1 MVLYK
6 IYSDEL
12 KDVRIADGFFDG
24 WLNPPDKKTHRK
36 ILSNSFKSIVA
47 IDDGTNEIIG
57 FINVISDGV
66 LTAYIPFLEVIPEY
80 KGQGIGNKL
89 AKMAME
95 EFKDFYMIDIICD
108 SELVHFYEKM
118 GMRKS
123 NAMIIRNYESQ
134 SGV

>member
-1 MVLYK
+1 MIIYKLYT
-6 IYSDEL
+6 DEL
-12 KDVRIADGFFDG
+12 EDVKIAEGFFDG
-24 WLNPPDKKTHRK
+24 WLNPPDENVHRK
-36 ILSNSFKSIVA
+36 ILSGSFKSFVA
-47 IDDGTNEIIG
+47 IHEEKKEIIG
-57 FINVISDGV
+57 YINVISDGV
-66 LTAYIPFLEVIPEY
+66 LTAYIPFLEVINDY

>member
-1 MVLYK
+1 MIIYK
-6 IYSDEL
+6 MYSDEL
-12 KDVRIADGFFDG
+12 KDVSIADGFFDG

-47 IDDGTNEIIG
+47 IDESTNEIIG
-57 FINVISDGV
+57 FINIISDRV
-66 LTAYIPFLEVIPEY
+66 LTAYIPFLEVINDY